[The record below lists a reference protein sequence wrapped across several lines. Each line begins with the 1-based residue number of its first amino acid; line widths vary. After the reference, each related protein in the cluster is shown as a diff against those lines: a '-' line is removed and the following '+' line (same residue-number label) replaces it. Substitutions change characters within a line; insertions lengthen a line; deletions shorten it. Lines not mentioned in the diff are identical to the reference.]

1 MPDSHSRVSASR
13 CRAAHVCAA
22 LLFAAGIGA
31 VQAQTPQP
39 GPPIPL
45 IPQGSSVAQAS
56 PSVLPL
62 PGPPGT
68 ALPGTVVAAPL
79 AALNPDELGALP
91 DGVSALPKTLWEGTG
106 RPVVDAL
113 LGQLRPTTSPALED
127 LAFRLLASPATAP
140 AGDVP
145 PGALAAVRAEQLSG
159 FGHPDA
165 ALQLVHA
172 LPPPQLVG
180 DAAQVLVELL
190 FLTQDSDHAC
200 AEVKSRDP
208 SWQGVFW
215 DQAAVTCNLLGGQTA
230 PAQIGLDMLSEEG
243 GASSGFSALVSRA
256 SGFDVPL
263 PQELPPPQPLS
274 LALLAKA
281 AKGLPPSIL
290 TNGSLSVLRAVAL
303 APQLPEEARLI
314 AAEKAAGFGAVS
326 PDQLAAAYLALP
338 LDPDERSQPMNAAL
352 HENGVRTRAILFDA
366 AHDATDP
373 GARAQYLAVFFEKA
387 SGAGI
392 YPAAIRAAQSMLLA
406 IPPAPDLRADAID
419 MARALYALD
428 LPDAARPWFDLLPP
442 VGQQQFLPL
451 AAIVSGAKA
460 PGWGNAVLLAANPT
474 AGDPDE
480 AAIARAGL
488 ACQLL
493 AALGRPVPNS
503 AILPLLAAGGAVT
516 WEMPASGP
524 PALLAT
530 AAAQHQVGGTILAIL
545 ASLGS
550 PGATAPA
557 PLVIASVA
565 ALHQLGMDNEARH
578 LAIDAAIAAGL

>member
-1 MPDSHSRVSASR
+1 MPDSHSRASASR
-13 CRAAHVCAA
+13 YRAALVCAA
-22 LLFAAGIGA
+22 LSLAAGIGA
-31 VQAQTPQP
+31 VQAQAPQP

-45 IPQGSSVAQAS
+45 IPQASVLAQAS
-56 PSVLPL
+56 PSVPPP
-62 PGPPGT
+62 PGPPGP

-91 DGVSALPKTLWEGTG
+91 DGVSALPKTLWDGTG

-113 LGQLRPTTSPALED
+113 LGQLQPTTSPTLED

-145 PGALAAVRAEQLSG
+145 PGALAAVRAEQLSA

-165 ALQLVHA
+165 ALQLVRA
-172 LPPPQLVG
+172 LPPQQLAG

-256 SGFDVPL
+256 AGFDVPM

-290 TNGSLSVLRAVAL
+290 TNGGLAVLRAVAL

-314 AAEKAAGFGAVS
+314 AAEKAGGFGAVS

-352 HENGVRTRAILFDA
+352 HEEGVRARAILFDA

-392 YPAAIRAAQSMLLA
+392 YPAAIRAAQPMLLA
-406 IPPAPDLRADAID
+406 IPPAPDLAADAID

-442 VGQQQFLPL
+442 GGQQQFLPL
-451 AAIVSGAKA
+451 AMIVGGGKA
-460 PGWGNAVLLAANPT
+460 PGWSNAVLLAANPT
-474 AGDPDE
+474 GDPDA
-480 AAIARAGL
+480 AAIGRAGL

-493 AALGRPVPNS
+493 AALGRPAPNS
-503 AILPLLAAGGAVT
+503 AILQLLAAGGTVT
-516 WEMPASGP
+516 WDMPAAGP

-550 PGATAPA
+550 PGAAAPA